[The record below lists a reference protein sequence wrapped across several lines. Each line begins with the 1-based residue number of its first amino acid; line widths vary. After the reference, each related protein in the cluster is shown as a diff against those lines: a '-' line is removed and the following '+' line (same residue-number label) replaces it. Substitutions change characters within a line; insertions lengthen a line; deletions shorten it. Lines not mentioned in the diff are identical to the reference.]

1 MTDARRREVYW
12 ARYENGVRIAG
23 PDVSAPPSSSRESL
37 APGERVIGAGAEL
50 YAAVFG
56 AAFDPAG
63 PRYPD
68 PAALIRRAVPLLG
81 TPAAPLVPLYLR
93 RPDATPRTAA

>member
-1 MTDARRREVYW
+1 M
-12 ARYENGVRIAG
+12 
-23 PDVSAPPSSSRESL
+23 
-37 APGERVIGAGAEL
+37 IGAGAEL

-63 PRYPD
+63 PRHPD
-68 PAALIRRAVPLLG
+68 PVVLIRRAVPPLG
-81 TPAAPLVPLYLR
+81 TAAAPLVPLYQR